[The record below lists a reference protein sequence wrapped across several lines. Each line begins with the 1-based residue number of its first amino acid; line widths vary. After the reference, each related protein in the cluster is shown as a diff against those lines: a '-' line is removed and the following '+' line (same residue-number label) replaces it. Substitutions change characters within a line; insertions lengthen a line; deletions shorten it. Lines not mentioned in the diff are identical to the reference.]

1 LARTGCTGQTSCGT
15 PSKQGA
21 ADAHLIALVK
31 TTFAALLQ
39 IVYEIP
45 QQKQAN
51 LRALKA
57 KASLMK

>member
-1 LARTGCTGQTSCGT
+1 V
-15 PSKQGA
+15 SKQTA

-45 QQKQAN
+45 QQKQAS